1 MRRDFAL
8 PEDDIE
14 GLNGLGPEWETV
26 QDPAGQWFLL
36 HQFEL
41 PNGYNHQCASV
52 AIQIPSNYPTA
63 PLDMA
68 YFHPHLARLDGQPL
82 RQVDARQPINGK
94 EWQRWSRHYAWIV
107 GRHNL
112 CTHIVL
118 VRHWLNVALG
128 KG

>member
-8 PEDDIE
+8 PEDDTDE
-14 GLNGLGPEWETV
+14 LNGMGLEWETV
-26 QDPAGQWFLL
+26 RDPAGQWLLL
-36 HQFEL
+36 HHIEF
-41 PNGYNHQCASV
+41 PTGYNHGRGSV

-82 RQVDARQPINGK
+82 RQTDARQRIDGK
-94 EWQRWSRHYAWIV
+94 DWQRWSRHYSWIV
-107 GRHNL
+107 GKHNI

-118 VRHWLNVALG
+118 VRHWLTVALA
-128 KG
+128 KR